1 MDILYF
7 GSKVLPDLAQ
17 QAIEEALKGNWTLA
31 VSLNKE
37 LLSQNS
43 KDTEALNRLA
53 RAYLELGRAADSRTI
68 YKRVLRIDNYNTI
81 AQKALSRLT
90 NIKRIKKPKNGQAF
104 ITTSGDSFIEE
115 PGKTKTI
122 TLIHLGDKAVITS
135 LDSGDPVN
143 LRPHR
148 HRVSV
153 ETRDNLYI
161 GRIPDDLSRRLIKLI
176 REGNVYSSIVRS
188 SDLGAVRIFVRE
200 EARSEKLK
208 DVLSFPIEKN
218 NFSAFTPPESIHT
231 D

>member
-1 MDILYF
+1 M
-7 GSKVLPDLAQ
+7 LPDLAQ
-17 QAIEEALKGNWTLA
+17 QAIEEALKGNWTSA
-31 VSLNKE
+31 VAFNKE
-37 LLSQNS
+37 LLSQNP

-81 AQKALSRLT
+81 AQKALGRLT
-90 NIKRIKKPKNGQAF
+90 NIKRVKKPKNGQTSAP
-104 ITTSGDSFIEE
+104 TSGDSFIEE

-122 TLIHLGDKAVITS
+122 TLIHIGDKTVITS
-135 LDSGDPVN
+135 LDSGDPVS

-153 ETRDNLYI
+153 ETRDNRYI

-188 SDLGAVRIFVRE
+188 SSPEAVRIFVRE
-200 EARSEKLK
+200 ETRAEKLK
-208 DVLSFPIEKN
+208 DIPSFKT
-218 NFSAFTPPESIHT
+218 ALQTPCPE
-231 D
+231 